1 MIYYGSSTEIPDDLV
16 LAHEEGKVVFFCGAG
31 ISYDAGIPL
40 FKDFVSKTAQKANIQ
55 LGEEEL
61 SLLEKGDCDVVY
73 QEMERLVGSE
83 KRAWLRGFSSQLLT
97 PRKHLS
103 DEDLSYHYALLQL
116 SVVRDTQKLHLVT
129 TNYDLLF
136 DIAYEQLQKKRKFD
150 KEVFSFAAPLLPIPK
165 KHKWD
170 GLIYL
175 HGKLQQEASDD
186 NLNSLIIS
194 SGDFGVAYLTERWAS
209 RFVAELFREYTTC
222 FVGYSVNDTIMRY
235 MVDALAADKLLG
247 EEQRPVYAFDGYEGD
262 GRDSLVKQWEKKGI
276 KVIPF
281 KKNNIDDYSELKRT
295 LTAWSDFYSA
305 GLSGPVRIILDE
317 ASNKPNTMS
326 PDGLSAIKR
335 VIWALR
341 RDDML
346 PIVKFASLEP
356 PPSLEWFDV
365 FLDDQNGTLN
375 PAQTSFEDDR
385 CLPRKLLSFCFDDKV
400 DDYSKHMLTWLSK
413 HLHDPM
419 LLVRFCRIP
428 KPLSP
433 YVISRLE
440 KAIFDSDEETA
451 PKRMSE
457 PLRKLW
463 LLWLESNRMTRM
475 DIADTR
481 IYPWIPMINQIDI
494 SLGVELAFAEFI
506 RPSLHLMPR
515 NTFTISANPKD
526 LRTNF
531 TWEYCIF
538 ADDMHVRTLESYG
551 LKLEDI
557 PTSAFPVIET
567 ALVQLCKMRRELGDE
582 QNENDRSEYY
592 IQDISGPI
600 DDKNKIDGA
609 GWSIL
614 VFLMRSVWDQ
624 LLTANTQE
632 ATRIAHNWFDSPHPL
647 FKRLALYAVTKN
659 VDLDPN
665 EAVMWLLL
673 KPKERLFG
681 NTYCREILNLLSAC
695 GKKLSQQTLDSLD
708 KSLGKNTKGMAR
720 ERRALFLER
729 LEESSVE
736 LPKTAEVF
744 LNQYREKH
752 PDWTKRNKKYDG
764 LSFWISDGSGKDWL
778 ENSTAGQTA
787 MPEDDKAILDWLKEY
802 ERFQILDT
810 RNDPWRKFCRDKFG
824 RACKILSNED
834 LINPMHNKAW
844 NGLLIEACKKEN
856 VLTLFASIPKDMV
869 VVWARESK
877 AVDVNFASV
886 AEWFRLLSGC
896 DVDVKT
902 YLDLADALLS
912 HQTRSGQRIE
922 CEVIMEGVLRRW
934 YETKPSAVGKILSP
948 FVEFFGS
955 VIRGES
961 EALRHARNELLT
973 QLSNLALVDKEWT
986 LKTIVPSL
994 SWDTPEAIEIWR
1006 SAIKMSWLNWD
1017 LLRQIK
1023 IDFIRAATHFKDLES
1038 SGEWYANVFVVMA
1051 TSKNVGYGIETYSK
1065 IIRLLPN
1072 EGRQAV
1078 ANRIGDML
1086 HNAGDKIDVYWKE
1099 EIRPFVK
1106 TVWPPDKS
1114 CMSPKIAGSLFSGI
1128 AYCNE
1133 TFPDASRT
1141 LLDLHRGKVELNDVA
1156 FRLATPPKGT
1166 KSRCELF
1173 PDAVLDILSRVD
1185 TKRKD
1190 NAVALWIERCLA
1202 KIQSISNGKN
1212 NGTYENDRRYINLM
1226 AYVQKNRYLG
1236 AYG

>member
-40 FKDFVSKTAQKANIQ
+40 FKDLVSETALNANIQ
-55 LGEEEL
+55 LGKEEL
-61 SLLEKGDCDVVY
+61 SLLENGDCDVVF
-73 QEMERLVGSE
+73 QEMERRVDSE
-83 KRAWLRGFSSQLLT
+83 KRTWLRGFTSKLLT
-97 PRKHLS
+97 PRNDLS
-103 DEDLSYHYALLQL
+103 DDDLSYHSALLKL
-116 SVVRDTQKLHLVT
+116 SVARNTEKLHLVT
-129 TNYDLLF
+129 TNYDPLF
-136 DIAYEQLQKKRKFD
+136 DKAYKLLRSKKEFNKKLFAY
-150 KEVFSFAAPLLPIPK
+150 AAPLLPIPK

-170 GLIYL
+170 GIIYL
-175 HGKLQQEASDD
+175 HGKLQHGSSDD

-209 RFVAELFREYTTC
+209 RFVVELFREYTIC

-262 GRDSLVKQWEKKGI
+262 CRDFLVEQWEKKGI
-276 KVIPF
+276 NVIPF
-281 KKNNIDDYSELKRT
+281 KKGCKDDYSELKHT

-317 ASNKPNTMS
+317 APNKPDTMS
-326 PDGLSAIKR
+326 PDGQSAIKR

-346 PIVKFASLEP
+346 PIIKFATLEP
-356 PPSLEWFDV
+356 PPPLEWFDV
-365 FLDDQNGTLN
+365 ILDEQTETLN
-375 PAQTSFEDDR
+375 PSKASFKGDR
-385 CLPRKLLSFCFDDKV
+385 CLPKKLLPLCFDDNAN
-400 DDYSKHMLTWLSK
+400 DYLKQMLTWLSK

-419 LLVRFCRIP
+419 LLARLCKIT

-433 YVISRLE
+433 YVISFLE
-440 KAIFDSDEETA
+440 NAILDSKEQTA
-451 PKRMSE
+451 PRRMSE

-463 LLWLESNRMTRM
+463 LLWLESNRTTRM

-481 IYPWIPMINQIDI
+481 IYPWIPMINQIDK

-515 NTFTISANPKD
+515 NTFTNSSNPKD

-531 TWEYCIF
+531 TWEYCII

-551 LKLEDI
+551 LKLGDI

-567 ALVQLCKMRRELGDE
+567 ALVQLCKMRREMGDE

-600 DDKNKIDGA
+600 DDKNKIDRTE
-609 GWSIL
+609 WCIL
-614 VFLMRSVWDQ
+614 VFLMRSMWDQ

-695 GKKLSQQTLDSLD
+695 GKRLSQQTLDSLD
-708 KSLGKNTKGMAR
+708 KRLKKYPEGMAR

-729 LEESSVE
+729 LQESSVE

-752 PDWTKRNKKYDG
+752 PDWTMRNKKYDG
-764 LSFWISDGSGKDWL
+764 LSFWISDGSDKDWL
-778 ENSTAGQTA
+778 ERSTAGQTA

-834 LINPMHNKAW
+834 LINAVHNKAW

-856 VLTLFASIPKDMV
+856 VLTLFDSIPKDKV

-877 AVDVNFASV
+877 PVDVNFASV

-902 YLDLADALLS
+902 YLDIADALLS
-912 HQTRSGQRIE
+912 HQTSSVRQIE
-922 CEVIMEGVLRRW
+922 PEVIMEGVLRRW
-934 YETKPSAVGKILSP
+934 YETKPSAVSKILSP

-961 EALRHARNELLT
+961 EALRLARNELLT

-994 SWDTPEAIEIWR
+994 SWDTPEAIEFWR

-1023 IDFIRAATHFKDLES
+1023 TDFIRAATHFKDLES

-1086 HNAGDKIDVYWKE
+1086 HNAGGKIDVYWKE

-1141 LLDLHRGKVELNDVA
+1141 LLDLHRGKVELSDVA
-1156 FRLATPPKGT
+1156 FRLATPPQGT
-1166 KSRCELF
+1166 ESRCRRY
-1173 PDAVLDILSRVD
+1173 PDEVLDILSRVD
-1185 TKRKD
+1185 TEKEN
-1190 NAVALWIERCLA
+1190 NAVALWIEKCLA
-1202 KIQSISNGKN
+1202 MIKSIPNGGH
-1212 NGTYENDRRYINLM
+1212 NGTYENDGRYVNLM
-1226 AYVQKNRYLG
+1226 AYVQRNRH
-1236 AYG
+1236 